1 MKTAKKIR
9 WHLLGFLIL
18 VSSFIFCS
26 GVYAEEKNTEV
37 KEVKAEQKKE
47 KKAVKAEKKESK
59 KEVPAEIKEETA
71 VEKEIFKTKEEFDE
85 AVGEVVDVKLKEKAD
100 AETAEKEKA
109 EKDAAEAEK
118 AETVEGLKNTI
129 GELEK
134 EIEVLK
140 EKE

>member
-18 VSSFIFCS
+18 VSSFIFCT
-26 GVYAEEKNTEV
+26 GLYAEEKNTEV

-47 KKAVKAEKKESK
+47 KKAVKADKKESK
-59 KEVPAEIKEETA
+59 KEVPAEIKEEAA

-100 AETAEKEKA
+100 AETAEKE
-109 EKDAAEAEK
+109 AAEAEK